1 MAGETPLSDL
11 TFLGRDSALARYI
24 GRPVN
29 RFLAVEAAGG
39 ILLLVATV
47 AALVWVNSP
56 AQGSYFD
63 FWGASVDIAVG
74 GVEVFADPLG
84 ALVNDALMALFFF
97 VVGLEIKREL
107 VTGQLRN
114 PRAAALPAIAAVG
127 GMIVPALIYTGF
139 NIGGDFADGWGIP
152 VATDIA
158 FAVGV
163 VSLLGTRIPRALKLF
178 LLTLAIV
185 DDVLAI
191 LVIAVFY
198 TDNLAFGW
206 LATAAGLLVLV
217 QIMKRLRIW
226 AIPAYVLVGAFV
238 WWATLKS
245 GVEATI
251 AGVSLGLMTP
261 ARPLQTEDEARRVAE
276 WLRDKAEVFLV
287 DVRWAN
293 FNIVESRSVAERL
306 ETALHPF
313 TAYVIIPLFALANA
327 GVVLSN
333 DVLRGAVSSRV
344 TLGVAFGLVIGKTIG
359 VTAFTLLAE
368 RLRIAT
374 RPRSMTRI
382 HLLGLAIVAG
392 IGFTVSI
399 FVTTLAFEGDREP
412 IEAEVAAGEVFEVAR
427 DLPEGG
433 EVAAGE
439 EAELARA
446 ADEAKIGILAAST
459 VAAVVG
465 LGVLAQA
472 AKRHGHAD
480 REDR

>member
-1 MAGETPLSDL
+1 LAGETPLSDL

-24 GRPVN
+24 GRPVT

-39 ILLLVATV
+39 VLLLIATI

-56 AQGSYFD
+56 AQSSYFD
-63 FWGASVDIAVG
+63 FWGTPVDIAVG
-74 GVEVFADPLG
+74 GVEVFAEPLG

-114 PRAAALPAIAAVG
+114 PRAAALPAIAALG
-127 GMIVPALIYTGF
+127 GMVIPALIYTGF
-139 NIGGDFADGWGIP
+139 NLGGDFTDGWGIP

-163 VSLLGTRIPRALKLF
+163 VSLLGPRIPRALKVF

-191 LVIAVFY
+191 LVIAIFY

-206 LATAAGLLVLV
+206 LGMAAGLLILV
-217 QIMKRLRIW
+217 QVMKRLRVW
-226 AIPAYVLVGAFV
+226 AIPAYVVVGAFV

-261 ARPLQTEDEARRVAE
+261 ARPLQTEAEARRVAE

-287 DVRWAN
+287 DVRWAS
-293 FNIVESRSVAERL
+293 FNITQSRSVAERL
-306 ETALHPF
+306 ERALHPL

-327 GVVLSN
+327 GVVLSS
-333 DVLRGAVSSRV
+333 DVLSEAVTSRV
-344 TLGVAFGLVIGKTIG
+344 TLGVAFGLVIGKTVG

-374 RPRSMTRI
+374 RPRSMTRT

-399 FVTTLAFEGDREP
+399 FVTTLAFEGEEGAEV
-412 IEAEVAAGEVFEVAR
+412 EAEVAAGEVVEVA
-427 DLPEGG
+427 DDEETG
-433 EVAAGE
+433 AAQH
-439 EAELARA
+439 ADPARA

-459 VAAVVG
+459 VAAVAG

-472 AKRHGHAD
+472 AKRHGGSD
-480 REDR
+480 REDD